1 MKQRFIILFLMLVI
15 PLIGIAQ
22 SVSSRYSGRMTQ
34 DGMCYFFRKM
44 KLSEKEGVKDFY
56 YDMTY
61 LDWTDSITVNFSIIA
76 DKPETPKMLT
86 IISGDTTFVCDN
98 LKCLFVDVLK
108 KGYEIRM
115 SSSFSEKAI
124 RKMIETSSA
133 PIFQVKF
140 KDNVTAAY
148 SKSSWKKDSK
158 MLQMI
163 FQMIDVVK

>member
-1 MKQRFIILFLMLVI
+1 MLLVI
-15 PLIGIAQ
+15 PILGIAQ
-22 SVSSRYSGRMTQ
+22 SVSNRYSGRMTQ

-44 KLSEKEGVKDFY
+44 KLSEKEGIKDFY

-61 LDWTDSITVNFSIIA
+61 LDWTDSVTVNFSIIA

-86 IISGDTTFVCDN
+86 IISGDSTFVCDN
-98 LKCLFVDVLK
+98 LKCLFIDVLK

-115 SSSFSEKAI
+115 SSSFPEKVI
-124 RKMIETSSA
+124 RKVIETSSA

-140 KDNVTAAY
+140 KDDVTATY
-148 SKSSWKKDSK
+148 SKSSWREDSK
-158 MLQMI
+158 KLQMI